1 MRAKKKPHRSKSN
14 AALSVV
20 PGAGLEPAR
29 LAAGDFESPES
40 TNFTTRAVIGGS
52 ALWHSAGAFQ
62 IAAAVLALWAWCCSR
77 VRDSMRVK
85 GPTFKCRVDPTLAS
99 QALTFYWATQ

>member
-1 MRAKKKPHRSKSN
+1 MLATWLIKKKPHCLKSN

-40 TNFTTRAVIGGS
+40 TNFTTRAVIGG
-52 ALWHSAGAFQ
+52 
-62 IAAAVLALWAWCCSR
+62 LALCHKARSAWDQEAGLAFFYRLFFR
-77 VRDSMRVK
+77 VLIIWIFVPYLLKLNIFIKMIV
-85 GPTFKCRVDPTLAS
+85 
-99 QALTFYWATQ
+99 

>member
-1 MRAKKKPHRSKSN
+1 MSHALKLGKGPLEPMTSRVGCCVSQQSKKPGSFGYMVATWLIKKKPHCLKSN

-52 ALWHSAGAFQ
+52 ALWHTRRGLF
-62 IAAAVLALWAWCCSR
+62 R
-77 VRDSMRVK
+77 
-85 GPTFKCRVDPTLAS
+85 
-99 QALTFYWATQ
+99 